1 MKQLKK
7 EEIAANRMKI
17 IAPIIHSACSKSEF
31 TSKKKEIC
39 CEYGISDRTLRRY
52 LEAYTKGG
60 FDGLK
65 SKEKTGYAYSIPE
78 KIVEEAILLRRE
90 VPSRSVAQIIN
101 ILEMEGKVEKS
112 IIKRSTLQ
120 DRLTAHGY
128 STRQMKLYADTGLAA
143 RRFARKNRNGM
154 WHSDI
159 KFGPYLD
166 IEGKKQQIYM
176 VCFLDD
182 CTRMVLHCEFYATLD
197 QSIIEDCFRKA
208 ILKYGIPER
217 VYFDNGKQYRNKWML
232 RACDILGIKLIYA
245 KPYSPESTGKIERF
259 NLTVN
264 AFLDELSLQKPD
276 SLAKVNASFN
286 VWLSECYH
294 NKEHSSLGKTPLLA
308 YESDSTRL
316 RFLDADT
323 VARAFLH
330 SEIRKVDK
338 CGCISFEGKKYEAG
352 ILLAGQKVGVV
363 YDPAN
368 QSELT
373 IEADN
378 YAPIIVKE
386 LKIGEHTGPR
396 PKLPNFMDG
405 QTVSSS
411 RLLAAG
417 EKIYSE
423 RMKKQTRAIEYPKMP
438 GGKTDV

>member
-65 SKEKTGYAYSIPE
+65 SKEKTGYAYSIPQ

-90 VPSRSVAQIIN
+90 VPGRSVAQIIN

-112 IIKRSTLQ
+112 SIKRSTLQ

-245 KPYSPESTGKIERF
+245 KPYSPESTG
-259 NLTVN
+259 
-264 AFLDELSLQKPD
+264 
-276 SLAKVNASFN
+276 
-286 VWLSECYH
+286 Y
-294 NKEHSSLGKTPLLA
+294 
-308 YESDSTRL
+308 
-316 RFLDADT
+316 
-323 VARAFLH
+323 
-330 SEIRKVDK
+330 
-338 CGCISFEGKKYEAG
+338 
-352 ILLAGQKVGVV
+352 
-363 YDPAN
+363 
-368 QSELT
+368 
-373 IEADN
+373 
-378 YAPIIVKE
+378 VK
-386 LKIGEHTGPR
+386 
-396 PKLPNFMDG
+396 
-405 QTVSSS
+405 
-411 RLLAAG
+411 
-417 EKIYSE
+417 
-423 RMKKQTRAIEYPKMP
+423 
-438 GGKTDV
+438 

>member
-1 MKQLKK
+1 M
-7 EEIAANRMKI
+7 
-17 IAPIIHSACSKSEF
+17 
-31 TSKKKEIC
+31 
-39 CEYGISDRTLRRY
+39 
-52 LEAYTKGG
+52 
-60 FDGLK
+60 
-65 SKEKTGYAYSIPE
+65 
-78 KIVEEAILLRRE
+78 
-90 VPSRSVAQIIN
+90 
-101 ILEMEGKVEKS
+101 
-112 IIKRSTLQ
+112 
-120 DRLTAHGY
+120 
-128 STRQMKLYADTGLAA
+128 
-143 RRFARKNRNGM
+143 
-154 WHSDI
+154 
-159 KFGPYLD
+159 
-166 IEGKKQQIYM
+166 
-176 VCFLDD
+176 
-182 CTRMVLHCEFYATLD
+182 
-197 QSIIEDCFRKA
+197 
-208 ILKYGIPER
+208 
-217 VYFDNGKQYRNKWML
+217 
-232 RACDILGIKLIYA
+232 
-245 KPYSPESTGKIERF
+245 
-259 NLTVN
+259 
-264 AFLDELSLQKPD
+264 
-276 SLAKVNASFN
+276 
-286 VWLSECYH
+286 
-294 NKEHSSLGKTPLLA
+294 LA